1 MSDFGWVPVTERL
14 PEDLEEVI
22 ITWVNPNPP
31 SYYES
36 IKGVPFTGAAVFY
49 NEDWYWYSSTTQ
61 DILAEYG
68 ECEGE
73 RIRGIEITA
82 WAPFQEPYKEE
93 SEDEA
98 ADD

>member
-22 ITWVNPNPP
+22 ITWLNPNPP

-36 IKGVPFTGAAVFY
+36 IKGVPFPGADVFY

-68 ECEGE
+68 ECEE
-73 RIRGIEITA
+73 KRIRGIEIPA
-82 WAPFQEPYKEE
+82 WMPLPEPYKV
-93 SEDEA
+93 EA
-98 ADD
+98 